1 MEFRLT
7 RCSEAIF
14 PPLNSVTPH
23 FGLRDRATWWSHL
36 YALDTVL
43 LRSKSPSE
51 VCSGFF
57 SRAWENV
64 RMLSFVK
71 RGLPS
76 RRLTSGSSTTCQLSH
91 LSSAMRSSL
100 SANRGVD
107 GGRLRL
113 AVKIRNLCGPSSAL
127 QPAAVVISMAN
138 LTTTVP
144 LISWSMPL
152 PNLAARRAFQCYGS
166 TPITTVILD
175 LISQSGWWKRFAP
188 QAATLNIICYPI
200 LERTAIF

>member
-14 PPLNSVTPH
+14 LPLNSVTPH

-91 LSSAMRSSL
+91 LSSAMMSSL
-100 SANRGVD
+100 SANRGVV

-113 AVKIRNLCGPSSAL
+113 AVKIRSLCGRSSAL

-166 TPITTVILD
+166 TPITTAILD
-175 LISQSGWWKRFAP
+175 LICQSGWRKRFGPRAEVVR
-188 QAATLNIICYPI
+188 IICYLI

>member
-7 RCSEAIF
+7 RRDEATF
-14 PPLNSVTPH
+14 PLSNFVTPR

-51 VCSGFF
+51 VCSDCF

-91 LSSAMRSSL
+91 LSGAIRLSL
-100 SANRGVD
+100 SANRGVV

-113 AVKIRNLCGPSSAL
+113 AVKIRSLCGRSSAL

-166 TPITTVILD
+166 TPVTTVILD
-175 LISQSGWWKRFAP
+175 LISQSGWRKRFGP
-188 QAATLNIICYPI
+188 QAAMSNFICYPI
-200 LERTAIF
+200 SEGTAIF

>member
-1 MEFRLT
+1 MEFRFT
-7 RCSEAIF
+7 RRNGATF
-14 PPLNSVTPH
+14 PLSNSVTPH
-23 FGLRDRATWWSHL
+23 FGLRDGATWWSHL

-43 LRSKSPSE
+43 LRSKSPSV

-100 SANRGVD
+100 SANREVV
-107 GGRLRL
+107 GGRLR
-113 AVKIRNLCGPSSAL
+113 
-127 QPAAVVISMAN
+127 
-138 LTTTVP
+138 
-144 LISWSMPL
+144 
-152 PNLAARRAFQCYGS
+152 
-166 TPITTVILD
+166 
-175 LISQSGWWKRFAP
+175 
-188 QAATLNIICYPI
+188 
-200 LERTAIF
+200 

>member
-14 PPLNSVTPH
+14 PPLNSVTPR

-36 YALDTVL
+36 YALDTAL

-51 VCSGFF
+51 VCSDFF

-91 LSSAMRSSL
+91 LSGAIRLSL
-100 SANRGVD
+100 SANRGLVV
-107 GGRLRL
+107 GAL
-113 AVKIRNLCGPSSAL
+113 ASA
-127 QPAAVVISMAN
+127 VN
-138 LTTTVP
+138 F
-144 LISWSMPL
+144 
-152 PNLAARRAFQCYGS
+152 R
-166 TPITTVILD
+166 
-175 LISQSGWWKRFAP
+175 
-188 QAATLNIICYPI
+188 
-200 LERTAIF
+200 

>member
-7 RCSEAIF
+7 RCSEAIL

-100 SANRGVD
+100 SANWAVV
-107 GGRLRL
+107 GGRLPS
-113 AVKIRNLCGPSSAL
+113 AV
-127 QPAAVVISMAN
+127 QPAA
-138 LTTTVP
+138 P
-144 LISWSMPL
+144 
-152 PNLAARRAFQCYGS
+152 
-166 TPITTVILD
+166 
-175 LISQSGWWKRFAP
+175 
-188 QAATLNIICYPI
+188 AT
-200 LERTAIF
+200 

>member
-23 FGLRDRATWWSHL
+23 FGLRDRVTWWSHL
-36 YALDTVL
+36 YVLDTVL
-43 LRSKSPSE
+43 LLSNSPSE
-51 VCSGFF
+51 VCSDFF

-64 RMLSFVK
+64 RMLSFVT

-76 RRLTSGSSTTCQLSH
+76 RRLTSGSSTTCQPSH

-100 SANRGVD
+100 SANRGVV

-113 AVKIRNLCGPSSAL
+113 AVKIRNRCGRSSAL
-127 QPAAVVISMAN
+127 QPAAVVVSMAN
-138 LTTTVP
+138 LTTIAP
-144 LISWSMPL
+144 LIS
-152 PNLAARRAFQCYGS
+152 
-166 TPITTVILD
+166 
-175 LISQSGWWKRFAP
+175 
-188 QAATLNIICYPI
+188 
-200 LERTAIF
+200 